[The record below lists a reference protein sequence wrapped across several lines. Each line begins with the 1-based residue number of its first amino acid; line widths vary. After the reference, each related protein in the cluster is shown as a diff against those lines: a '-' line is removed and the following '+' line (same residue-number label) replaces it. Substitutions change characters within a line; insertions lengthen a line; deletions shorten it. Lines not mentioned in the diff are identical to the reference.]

1 MIVKISLFIGKNRDG
16 IVVVL
21 PNTLSSLS
29 AAFAEQ
35 SYPLGLAKGQNAS
48 RMHGELKRSHSTP
61 TGIWLMTLLG
71 QGGGIGEEDAARG
84 FKLNQ
89 RLSWRSKR

>member
-1 MIVKISLFIGKNRDG
+1 VIVKISLFIGKNRDD

-21 PNTLSSLS
+21 PDTLSFIS

-35 SYPLGLAKGQNAS
+35 SYPLGLAKGLNAN
-48 RMHGELKRSHSTP
+48 RMHGELKRFHSTP
-61 TGIWLMTLLG
+61 TEIWLMTLLG

-84 FKLNQ
+84 SKLNH